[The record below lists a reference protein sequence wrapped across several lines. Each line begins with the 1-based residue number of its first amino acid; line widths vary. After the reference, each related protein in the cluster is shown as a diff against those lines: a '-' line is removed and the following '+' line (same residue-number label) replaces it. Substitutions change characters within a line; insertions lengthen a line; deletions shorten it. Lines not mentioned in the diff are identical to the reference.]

1 VAQRTGDPVPTQVR
15 YVVDAKASQFFVH
28 AFATGLAAVAAHNP
42 KFAMRDF
49 TGEVKFV
56 PGSLSDVTVKIKIRV
71 TSFDIMDEVSKQDRA
86 AIEQVMFQE
95 VLETRLYPE
104 ITFEST
110 DVSTS
115 KVTENLFKAK
125 IGGNLTLHGVTRRH
139 QFDAQVVAGEDT
151 LRGYGDFTVK
161 QTEYGLR
168 IASIAGGA
176 LKMKDEVRISFYL
189 IGRKQGAV

>member
-1 VAQRTGDPVPTQVR
+1 M
-15 YVVDAKASQFFVH
+15 H

-42 KFAMRDF
+42 KFAIRDF

-56 PGSLSDVTVKIKIRV
+56 PGTVADASVRIRIRANSLDLT
-71 TSFDIMDEVSKQDRA
+71 DEVSKQDRA
-86 AIEQVMFQE
+86 AIEQVMFHE
-95 VLETRLYPE
+95 VLESRMYPD
-104 ITFEST
+104 INFEST
-110 DVSTS
+110 DVNTA
-115 KVTENLFKAK
+115 KVTENLFRAK

-168 IASIAGGA
+168 IATVAGGT
-176 LKMKDEVRISFYL
+176 LKMKDEIRISFYI
-189 IGRKQGAV
+189 IGRKQGAA

>member
-1 VAQRTGDPVPTQVR
+1 VPAQVC

-56 PGSLSDVTVKIKIRV
+56 PGSLADASVKIKIRV

-176 LKMKDEVRISFYL
+176 LKMKDEVRISFYM
-189 IGRKQGAV
+189 IGRKQGAA

>member
-1 VAQRTGDPVPTQVR
+1 MAQLIGDSVPAQIR

-56 PGSLSDVTVKIKIRV
+56 PGSLSDAAVKIKIRV

-139 QFDAQVVAGEDT
+139 QFDAQVVAGEET

-176 LKMKDEVRISFYL
+176 LKMKDEVRISFYM
-189 IGRKQGAV
+189 IGRKQEAV